1 MFQCNTIRQ
10 LNHCLHFALRRSIL
24 SMAKSTKPDSFVNV
38 YGWAAY
44 RISAGRCSMSHSHH
58 GCGGHHHHDEQQDPA
73 VLWSL
78 YKKIDLHKV
87 QCMNES
93 EDGSGKEVFKAWE
106 RRLDRDKVSSDVR

>member
-1 MFQCNTIRQ
+1 M
-10 LNHCLHFALRRSIL
+10 NHS
-24 SMAKSTKPDSFVNV
+24 
-38 YGWAAY
+38 
-44 RISAGRCSMSHSHH
+44 SHS
-58 GCGGHHHHDEQQDPA
+58 CGGCHHHEQQDPA

-106 RRLDRDKVSSDVR
+106 QRLDKNKVSGDVIFKMLLHVMLLVCRKRLR

>member
-1 MFQCNTIRQ
+1 
-10 LNHCLHFALRRSIL
+10 
-24 SMAKSTKPDSFVNV
+24 
-38 YGWAAY
+38 
-44 RISAGRCSMSHSHH
+44 MSHSSH
-58 GCGGHHHHDEQQDPA
+58 GCGGHHHHEQQDPA

-106 RRLDRDKVSSDVR
+106 QRLDRDKVSSDVT